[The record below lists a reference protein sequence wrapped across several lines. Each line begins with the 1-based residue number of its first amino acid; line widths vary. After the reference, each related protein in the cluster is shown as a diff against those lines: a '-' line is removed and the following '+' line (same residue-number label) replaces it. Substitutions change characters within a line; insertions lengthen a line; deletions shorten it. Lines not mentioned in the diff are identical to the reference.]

1 MYQER
6 RKVRRAIQELSNLSN
21 KELADIGISRSD
33 IERVAKNSANR
44 VF

>member
-6 RKVRRAIQELSNLSN
+6 KKVRRAIQELSKLSN
-21 KELADIGISRSD
+21 KELADIGIARGD
-33 IERVAKNSANR
+33 IERVAKTNAPR

>member
-6 RKVRRAIQELSNLSN
+6 KKVRRAIQELSKLSN
-21 KELADIGISRSD
+21 KELADIGIARGD
-33 IERVAKNSANR
+33 IERVAKANAPR